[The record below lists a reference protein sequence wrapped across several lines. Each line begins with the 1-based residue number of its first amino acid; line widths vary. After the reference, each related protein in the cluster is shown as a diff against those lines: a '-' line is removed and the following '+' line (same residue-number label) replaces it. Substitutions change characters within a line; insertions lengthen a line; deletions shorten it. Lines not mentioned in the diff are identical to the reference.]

1 MFKFYDL
8 GKLIDNDLELV
19 LVKEYRGDPIKGYVP
34 SYKFKMILTGQD
46 EEIGQIIIRVGNT
59 NHIVMYAGH
68 IGYTVHKEHRGNRY
82 AAKACKLLIPLA
94 RKHEL
99 NPLWIKCNPENIPSR
114 RTCEILGAKMIEIV
128 NLPKNTNMYIRGERH
143 KCRYRLDL

>member
-1 MFKFYDL
+1 MFKFYDP

-19 LVKEYRGDPIKGYVP
+19 LVKEYRGDPLRSYVP
-34 SYKFKMILTGQD
+34 SYKFKMTHPGQD
-46 EEIGQIIIRVGNT
+46 EEIGQIMLRVGNT

-68 IGYTVHKEHRGNRY
+68 IGYRVHKEYRGNRY
-82 AAKACKLLIPLA
+82 AAKACKLLLSLA

-99 NPLWIKCNPENIPSR
+99 NPLWITCNPDNIPSR
-114 RTCEILGAKMIEIV
+114 RTCELLGAKMIEIV
-128 NLPKNTNMYIRGERH
+128 NLPKNTNMYKRGDRQ